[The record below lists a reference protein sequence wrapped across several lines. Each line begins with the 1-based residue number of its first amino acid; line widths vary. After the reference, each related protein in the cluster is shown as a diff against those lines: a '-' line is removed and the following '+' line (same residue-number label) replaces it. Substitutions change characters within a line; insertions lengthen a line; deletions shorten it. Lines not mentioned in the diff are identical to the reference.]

1 MTKVFKY
8 GGHALPESV
17 ELDGA
22 LEALSLAIKN
32 GEKLVIVHG
41 GGPAINRELKLR
53 GIETPMVNGLRK
65 TTPEVMQVV
74 QQVLSGEVLR
84 NICAQLIALGINA
97 VGLSSADGEMIRAR
111 IKNPEM
117 GLVGEIESVNS
128 SLLIQL
134 LASGYTPVISPVGVD
149 AFGQT
154 LNLNADLV
162 AGALGGALGAQEVL
176 FATDVSGIY
185 RNWPD
190 EASLISKISKSEL
203 NQIKDEFADGMAP
216 KVSAVLS
223 ALNSGAKGARIFDGR
238 QEENVIAALS
248 GQLGTLVHL

>member
-1 MTKVFKY
+1 M
-8 GGHALPESV
+8 
-17 ELDGA
+17 
-22 LEALSLAIKN
+22 
-32 GEKLVIVHG
+32 
-41 GGPAINRELKLR
+41 
-53 GIETPMVNGLRK
+53 
-65 TTPEVMQVV
+65 
-74 QQVLSGEVLR
+74 
-84 NICAQLIALGINA
+84 
-97 VGLSSADGEMIRAR
+97 
-111 IKNPEM
+111 
-117 GLVGEIESVNS
+117 
-128 SLLIQL
+128 
-134 LASGYTPVISPVGVD
+134 ISPVGVD

-223 ALNSGAKGARIFDGR
+223 ALNSGAKSARIFDGR